1 MNRTLARLLRS
12 RSTGTKADRRTWSR
26 VQAGIEHLH
35 NMIHVALALA
45 GCLFAFLC
53 AAGNAMADDQQDIQD
68 AINALTGPG
77 TVAVA
82 PGRYHIE
89 GTLEIP
95 MGGVV
100 LRGAGADQTIFFRQ
114 TDGTTTPMVH
124 AQQVQGIRISRI
136 RFEGVTAA
144 ESDGQELGVLLEDV
158 ANFRIDHCYFTRT
171 GFAGVRTNGSSYGV
185 VDHCTFSDPYKATVG
200 TDGYGVAVYGIDSLE
215 GLPFGSEQATFIE
228 DSVFERCRH
237 AVSSNKGARYVFRY
251 NQVAQNQIAHAI
263 DTHGTEFGSLVGTE
277 WAEIY
282 QNVVGTP
289 IFDRYAVRLRGGAGV
304 IWNNTFSQ
312 YRQAV
317 ELTED
322 TSQPTGPVYIW
333 NNLLDPPTIP
343 LVRAR
348 GTMGMPTYS
357 LVSPD
362 NYVPYPYPTSAGDRL
377 KLMSV
382 RTRIRSFFKA
392 AGLM

>member
-1 MNRTLARLLRS
+1 MFGSTASMNRSLARLLRS
-12 RSTGTKADRRTWSR
+12 RSRGTNAYRRTGSR
-26 VQAGIEHLH
+26 VQAGIERWHKMSRVGLA
-35 NMIHVALALA
+35 VA
-45 GCLFAFLC
+45 GFVFGFLC

-77 TVAVA
+77 TVEVA
-82 PGRYHIE
+82 PGRYQIE
-89 GTLEIP
+89 GTLAIP
-95 MGGVV
+95 FDGVV

-124 AQQVQGIRISRI
+124 ARNVQGIRVSGI

-144 ESDGQELGVLLEDV
+144 ESNGQELGVQVEDV
-158 ANFRIDHCYFTRT
+158 ANFRIDRCYFTRT

-185 VDHCTFSDPYKATVG
+185 VDHCTFSDPYKSAVG
-200 TDGYGVAVYGIDSLE
+200 TDGYGVAVYGIGSLE

-263 DTHGTEFGSLVGTE
+263 DTHGMEFRSLVGTE

-282 QNVVGTP
+282 QNVVDTP
-289 IFDRYAVRLRGGAGV
+289 NFDHYAVRLRGGAGV
-304 IWNNTFSQ
+304 IWYNTFSQ

-317 ELTED
+317 ELTQD
-322 TSQPTGPVYIW
+322 TSEPTGPVYIW
-333 NNLLDPPTIP
+333 GNLLDPPTMP

-348 GTMGMPTYS
+348 GTMGTPTFS
-357 LVSPD
+357 LVPPD
-362 NYVPYPYPTSAGDRL
+362 NYVPYPYPHPLVTD
-377 KLMSV
+377 
-382 RTRIRSFFKA
+382 
-392 AGLM
+392 